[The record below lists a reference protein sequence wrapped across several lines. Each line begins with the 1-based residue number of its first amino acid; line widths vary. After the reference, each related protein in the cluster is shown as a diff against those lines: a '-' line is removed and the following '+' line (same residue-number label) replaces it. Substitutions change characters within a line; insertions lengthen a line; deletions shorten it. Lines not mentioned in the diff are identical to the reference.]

1 MGLFDE
7 QIRLRKERDQEA
19 FEDSIFEMASV
30 VGKRGAGEMRDRRVV
45 TRAAIDELLKYYGVK
60 PVEIPRSVQTME
72 DQLDYALKPHGL
84 MYRPITLSED
94 WYKSSF
100 GPIMAF
106 YKDSGLPVVL
116 LPKKYGGYFWQD
128 ADGKKVTAK
137 SRAAEQLSP
146 EAICFYKPLP
156 M

>member
-30 VGKRGAGEMRDRRVV
+30 VGKRGAGGMRDRRVV

-60 PVEIPRSVQTME
+60 PVEIPRSVETME

-137 SRAAEQLSP
+137 
-146 EAICFYKPLP
+146 
-156 M
+156 

>member
-60 PVEIPRSVQTME
+60 PVEIPRSVETME

-116 LPKKYGGYFWQD
+116 LPKSTAATSGRTR
-128 ADGKKVTAK
+128 TAK
-137 SRAAEQLSP
+137 RSRQRVGRWSSSP
-146 EAICFYKPLP
+146 RRRSASTSRCR
-156 M
+156 